1 MDLPEKLRILAAAAK
16 YDVSCAS
23 SGSNRKNTPGGLG
36 NAAQAAMGICHSW
49 SGDGR
54 CISLLKILYTNYC
67 VHDCAYCVNRRSNDL
82 PRAAFTPEEVR
93 ELTVKFYRR
102 NYIEGLFL
110 SSGVL
115 KSADYT
121 MELLIRTV
129 KDLRLKDNFNGY
141 IHLKVIPGA
150 DRRLVREAGFYADRL
165 SVNIE
170 LPSEWG
176 LKLLAPGKDREAIL
190 QPMAYINGR
199 IVAYQEE
206 RKKFKRAKAF
216 SPAGQSTQLIVGA
229 TPESDLQILR
239 LSEGLY
245 KKMGLKRVYYSA
257 FIPVAKNPLL
267 PAIDAPPLRREHRL
281 YQADWLLRFYGF
293 NAAELLE
300 EAAPFLDED
309 LDPKTVWALRN
320 LDFFPVEIHKASYRM
335 LLRVPGI
342 GEQSARRIIS
352 ARCWGPLGFTELAKL
367 GVVMKRARYFITCRG
382 SFLEKLDAEEKIRA
396 RLLAGEKKRESLA
409 GRQLPLAFPAGL
421 ASYGGG
427 DGNADLCL

>member
-1 MDLPEKLRILAAAAK
+1 MFGGEEMDLREKLHILASAAK

-23 SGSNRKNTPGGLG
+23 SGSKRRNTPGGLG
-36 NAAQAAMGICHSW
+36 NAARAAMGICHSW
-49 SGDGR
+49 SADGR

-67 VHDCAYCVNRRSNDL
+67 VHNCAYCINRRSNDL

-93 ELTVKFYRR
+93 ELTIKFYRR

-115 KSADYT
+115 KTADYT

-129 KDLRLKDNFNGY
+129 KDLRQKDNFNGY

-150 DRRLVREAGFYADRL
+150 DPLLVREAGFYADRL

-170 LPSEWG
+170 LPSERS

-190 QPMAYINGR
+190 QPMTYINEQ
-199 IVAYQEE
+199 IIANQEE
-206 RKKFKRAKAF
+206 KKKFKWAKAF

-229 TPESDLQILR
+229 TPESDLQILK
-239 LSEGLY
+239 LAEGLY

-257 FIPVAKNPLL
+257 FIPVATSPLL
-267 PAIDAPPLRREHRL
+267 PAIKAPPLRREHRL

-293 NAAELLE
+293 RADELLE
-300 EAAPFLDED
+300 TKTPFLDED

-320 LDFFPVEIHKASYRM
+320 LEFFPVEVNRASYRM

-342 GEQSARRIIS
+342 GEQSARKIIS
-352 ARCWGPLGFTELAKL
+352 ARRWGTLGFSELAKL
-367 GVVMKRARYFITCRG
+367 GVVMKRARFFITCRG
-382 SFLEKLDAEEKIRA
+382 SFLEKLDNEEKIRA
-396 RLLAGEKKRESLA
+396 RLLAGLKKKESLA
-409 GRQLPLAFPAGL
+409 GRQLPLDFGAALEP
-421 ASYGGG
+421 YGGG
-427 DGNADLCL
+427 